1 MANFHTSNVVE
12 LSSKLKSVTHL
23 LTHIRS
29 DQTQPTEFRH
39 YSNRLMNILCEEAI
53 ALKCDPYECMTPT
66 NSLYKGILLKPD
78 HVDNIIAVSIM
89 RGGDSMLSSFMTV
102 CPNAKIGKI
111 LIQRDEATCLPKLFY
126 TKLPVMNRDNIIFL
140 LDPMLGTGG
149 SALMAIEE
157 IVKSGGLVKNI
168 IYITVVAS
176 PEGIQNVTVTHPELI
191 LVTGEI
197 DKKLNEK
204 VSQLQ
209 YFLSQ
214 QSYNISIYILI
225 L

>member
-1 MANFHTSNVVE
+1 
-12 LSSKLKSVTHL
+12 
-23 LTHIRS
+23 
-29 DQTQPTEFRH
+29 
-39 YSNRLMNILCEEAI
+39 
-53 ALKCDPYECMTPT
+53 
-66 NSLYKGILLKPD
+66 
-78 HVDNIIAVSIM
+78 
-89 RGGDSMLSSFMTV
+89 
-102 CPNAKIGKI
+102 
-111 LIQRDEATCLPKLFY
+111 
-126 TKLPVMNRDNIIFL
+126 MNRDNIIFL

-214 QSYNISIYILI
+214 QSYNISLYIY
-225 L
+225 